1 VRTGNRLVLLLR
13 AGWLVVPL
21 AVAPAVAG
29 ALDGRDGFGLVL
41 TVLWTGWAVGLVAT
55 FVPSTAS
62 LTAIRVLAPVAVGI
76 AVVTAFSG
84 AGAPSVALAV
94 TVTTVVTVLAFTAEV
109 GEAFVQ
115 GSAYGDERRFPLRPP
130 AALLAGPIVVAWV
143 LAVGPLVA
151 AVLLLAAG
159 QWVAGAVL
167 AVGGIV
173 LAVVL
178 VRRLHRLSTRFVV
191 LVPAGFVVHDP
202 VLLAQT
208 AMFRRVEVAG
218 LGLAR
223 QGTDDVDLSGPA
235 LGRPVEVRL
244 RRPCPVV
251 VAGTLQQRQGRT
263 VDAGAFLVAPTR
275 PGRLLAEA
283 ARRGYTVS

>member
-1 VRTGNRLVLLLR
+1 VWLLR

-21 AVAPAVAG
+21 AVAPALAG
-29 ALDGRDGFGLVL
+29 ALDGRDGVPLL
-41 TVLWTGWAVGLVAT
+41 LATLWTGWAVGLVAT

-62 LTAIRVLAPVAVGI
+62 LTAIRVLAPVAVVV
-76 AVVTAFSG
+76 AVITAFSG
-84 AGAPSVALAV
+84 ADAPSVALAV
-94 TVTTVVTVLAFTAEV
+94 AVTTLVTVVAFTAEV

-130 AALLAGPIVVAWV
+130 AALLAGPLVVAWV
-143 LAVGPLVA
+143 LTVGPLVS
-151 AVLLLAAG
+151 AVLLLAGGRWIAG
-159 QWVAGAVL
+159 GAL
-167 AVGGIV
+167 AVIGAI

-178 VRRLHRLSTRFVV
+178 VRRLHRLATRFVV

-208 AMFRRVEVAG
+208 AMFRRADVAA

-223 QGTDDVDLSGPA
+223 PGTDDVDLSGPA
-235 LGRPVEVRL
+235 LGRAVEVRL
-244 RRPCPVV
+244 RRSSPVV
-251 VAGTLQQRQGRT
+251 VAGTLQHRQGRT
-263 VDAGAFLVAPTR
+263 VDIGAFLVAPTR

-283 ARRGYTVS
+283 DRRGYAVTGG